1 MRNLIYV
8 FLVFV
13 LVFFL
18 NLLLYIYVDAYRNWI
33 KVLKYWDVLNEQ
45 SWWVDD
51 SYNVNSIEDTLWS
64 GSKLEKD
71 LLLDL
76 WIWNELTAEKITWN
90 SDAEVSELKEKP
102 VVREIR
108 KKLELSQTAKLVLQ
122 KFKEDDFELLE
133 QNDKDD
139 LLDIAWEYPDD
150 YLQYYRVWA
159 DVYILATRTFDEVKD
174 IFEVL
179 EYEMPFSL
187 NRVNNFWDESFYIN
201 LDRADDKIRFIFE
214 YKWEVYWVK
223 VKKENYNTVK
233 NIINNLN

>member
-150 YLQYYRVWA
+150 YLQYYRVW
-159 DVYILATRTFDEVKD
+159 
-174 IFEVL
+174 
-179 EYEMPFSL
+179 
-187 NRVNNFWDESFYIN
+187 
-201 LDRADDKIRFIFE
+201 
-214 YKWEVYWVK
+214 
-223 VKKENYNTVK
+223 
-233 NIINNLN
+233 